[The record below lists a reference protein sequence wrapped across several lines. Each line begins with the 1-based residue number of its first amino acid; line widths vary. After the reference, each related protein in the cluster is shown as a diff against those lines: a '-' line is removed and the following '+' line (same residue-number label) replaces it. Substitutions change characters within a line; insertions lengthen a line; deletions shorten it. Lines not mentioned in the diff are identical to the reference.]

1 MQFCFSRDPFF
12 LSFFGR
18 VSKKFV
24 TASSTL
30 LHSKFFVRIVEIY
43 RRNDESLA
51 EIKSTP
57 LPIFHR
63 VPSSVC
69 LVQGA
74 WIFKPKRLWL
84 SIRLKYV
91 SDLKDWRKWQVNR
104 DRELSVVAQRFRS
117 STLALLIFFFL
128 SFFKPRIYT
137 FENKSF
143 ARNMGGVISEN

>member
-30 LHSKFFVRIVEIY
+30 LHPKFFVRIVEIY

-128 SFFKPRIYT
+128 SLSREYIHSRIKVSR
-137 FENKSF
+137 E
-143 ARNMGGVISEN
+143 MWEEW

>member
-1 MQFCFSRDPFF
+1 MQFYFSRDPFS

-30 LHSKFFVRIVEIY
+30 LHPKFFVRIVEIY
-43 RRNDESLA
+43 RWNDESLA

-117 STLALLIFFFL
+117 STLALLIFFFFL
-128 SFFKPRIYT
+128 SLSREYIHSRIKVSR
-137 FENKSF
+137 E
-143 ARNMGGVISEN
+143 MWGEW

>member
-117 STLALLIFFFL
+117 STLALLIFFFFFL
-128 SFFKPRIYT
+128 SLSREYIHSRIKVSR
-137 FENKSF
+137 E
-143 ARNMGGVISEN
+143 MWGEW